1 MIQQTQY
8 ELRINARELNYE
20 DLDFPECA
28 ESLRGYIERNI
39 STEIHSVV
47 LDIRWCVVIYSQANV
62 FLDCCLSKLA
72 NNAASSKKLIILT
85 TDNYITRALTC
96 YELFRTTLAAN
107 ATAHDPKLVV
117 AAIDEYCVNNNL
129 SIEVQVF
136 SGDTEDPNSPV
147 LDSYEFPER
156 GI

>member
-1 MIQQTQY
+1 VIQQLQH

-28 ESLRGYIERNI
+28 ESLRQHVEKNI
-39 STEIHSVV
+39 STAIHFVV

-72 NNAASSKKLIILT
+72 NNVAPHKKLVILT

-107 ATAHDPKLVV
+107 TIAHEPQLV
-117 AAIDEYCVNNNL
+117 ARAIDEYCASNNL

-136 SGDTEDPNSPV
+136 SGDTEDSDSPV
-147 LDSYEFPER
+147 LDSYVFPE
-156 GI
+156 GGH